1 MKKSLAKDKVLQA
14 LREKILS
21 GEYPSDTPLREVEIA
36 NHFGVSRTPVRE
48 ALRELESEGFVHI
61 IPNVGAF
68 VGSVS
73 WDDASE
79 IFAIRIVL
87 EAFAAQLTASRLSE
101 EQLAQLET
109 LLQRQREFAVSRD
122 VQAYTQ
128 ADEKFH
134 ALLNEA
140 CGNRHL
146 VKLIEML
153 NDKTK
158 LSNLRNRTFHRETGL
173 ETSLREHEAII
184 SALKARDVHRVGRL
198 LYLHGRRFYDE
209 VVRSTLPEASFLAS
223 NNREDI
229 R

>member
-1 MKKSLAKDKVLQA
+1 MWGQ
-14 LREKILS
+14 R
-21 GEYPSDTPLREVEIA
+21 
-36 NHFGVSRTPVRE
+36 
-48 ALRELESEGFVHI
+48 
-61 IPNVGAF
+61 AF

-87 EAFAAQLTASRLSE
+87 EAFAAQLAASRLSE
-101 EQLAQLET
+101 GQLARLET
-109 LLQRQREFAVSRD
+109 LLQRQQEFAASRD

-173 ETSLREHEAII
+173 EASLREHEAII
-184 SALKARDVHRVGRL
+184 SALKARDIRRVGSL
-198 LYLHGRRFYDE
+198 LYLHGRRFYGE
-209 VVRSTLPEASFLAS
+209 VVRSTLPEATFLAS
-223 NNREDI
+223 NNREDT